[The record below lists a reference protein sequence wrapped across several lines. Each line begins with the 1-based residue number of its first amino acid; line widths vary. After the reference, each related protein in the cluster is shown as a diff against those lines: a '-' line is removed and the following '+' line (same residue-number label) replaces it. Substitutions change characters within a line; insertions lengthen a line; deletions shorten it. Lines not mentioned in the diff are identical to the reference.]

1 MYKFWTTGPLIF
13 SNQEIGCILRRHP
26 HTKLKLIHALNGT
39 KACSIGSW
47 QLQAVQSTSVGLDTP
62 YIHPK
67 TDWLA
72 PENWG
77 LENYKYW
84 IYGMESFKMLGHFW
98 RPLYMII
105 LIILIHLEYGTPS
118 RPAFQNESWDLGA
131 LWLARVPLQKIC
143 LVSRKGILMIPV
155 SGIQVRRHWPCTL
168 MCLSCHRWISWAEK
182 NSRSAWPETT
192 QPNLTI
198 SKLHPNALAR
208 RGHDWCHP

>member
-1 MYKFWTTGPLIF
+1 MWSCCLSRCPRARGGVAYRQLSWWERHVPASNFLWYAAYPRKIAHETERRTMPYILYVQIGTTSPFIF

-105 LIILIHLEYGTPS
+105 LIILIHLEYGTPC
-118 RPAFQNESWDLGA
+118 RPAFQNE
-131 LWLARVPLQKIC
+131 
-143 LVSRKGILMIPV
+143 
-155 SGIQVRRHWPCTL
+155 
-168 MCLSCHRWISWAEK
+168 
-182 NSRSAWPETT
+182 
-192 QPNLTI
+192 
-198 SKLHPNALAR
+198 
-208 RGHDWCHP
+208 